1 MTKLASN
8 HVIVVD
14 DEPMV
19 RDLLK
24 ELLKDLGYKVVALA
38 SNGQIAFDKVKEHR
52 PEIVCLDINMPEV
65 NGLDALASIK
75 TVNSEIIV
83 IMVTAV
89 SDSSEV
95 QQAIRTGADGYILK
109 PFTGLQIDEAMK
121 KARAKRE
128 ARLSAKR
135 T

>member
-1 MTKLASN
+1 MTKLANN
-8 HVIVVD
+8 HVLVVD

-24 ELLKDLGYKVVALA
+24 ELLKDLGYTVVALA
-38 SNGQIAFDKVKEHR
+38 SNGQIAFEKVKEHQ

-65 NGLDALASIK
+65 SGLDALASIK
-75 TVNSEIIV
+75 TVNSDIIV

-109 PFTGLQIDEAMK
+109 PFTGLQIDEAIK
-121 KARAKRE
+121 KARKRRE
-128 ARLSAKR
+128 ARQKG
-135 T
+135 

>member
-1 MTKLASN
+1 MTELASN
-8 HVIVVD
+8 RVIVVD

-24 ELLKDLGYKVVALA
+24 EILKDLGYNVVALA
-38 SNGQIAFDKVKEHR
+38 SNGQIAFEKVKEHK
-52 PEIVCLDINMPEV
+52 PEIVCLDISMPVV

-75 TVNSEIIV
+75 TVSSDIIV
-83 IMVTAV
+83 IMVTAI

-109 PFTGLQIDEAMK
+109 PFTGLQIHEAIQ
-121 KARAKRE
+121 KARKRKQQ
-128 ARLSAKR
+128 AQQG
-135 T
+135 

>member
-1 MTKLASN
+1 MTGLTEN
-8 HVIVVD
+8 TVVVVD

-24 ELLKDLGYKVVALA
+24 ELLKDLGYEVKALA
-38 SNGQIAFDKVKEHR
+38 SNGQMAFDKVKEHH

-65 NGLDALASIK
+65 SGLDALASIK
-75 TVNSEIIV
+75 TLNPETLV

-89 SDSSEV
+89 SDSSDV

-109 PFTGLQIDEAMK
+109 PFTGLQIDEAIK
-121 KARAKRE
+121 KARNRRE
-128 ARLSAKR
+128 ARKKAH
-135 T
+135 

>member
-1 MTKLASN
+1 MTSLTTNS
-8 HVIVVD
+8 VVVVD

-24 ELLKDLGYKVVALA
+24 EILKDLGYNVVSMA
-38 SNGQIAFDKVKEHR
+38 SNGQIAIDKVKEHK

-65 NGLDALASIK
+65 SGLDALASIK
-75 TVNSEIIV
+75 TVNSNIIV

-109 PFTGLQIDEAMK
+109 PFTGLQIHEAIQ
-121 KARAKRE
+121 KARKRKQQ
-128 ARLSAKR
+128 A
-135 T
+135 

>member
-1 MTKLASN
+1 MTQLAN
-8 HVIVVD
+8 NRVVVVD

-24 ELLKDLGYKVVALA
+24 EILKDLGYNVVALA
-38 SNGQIAFDKVKEHR
+38 SNGQIAFEKVKEHK
-52 PEIVCLDINMPEV
+52 PEIVCLDISMPVV

-75 TVNSEIIV
+75 TVSSDIIV
-83 IMVTAV
+83 IMVTAI

-109 PFTGLQIDEAMK
+109 PFTGLQIHEAIQ
-121 KARAKRE
+121 KARKRKQQ
-128 ARLSAKR
+128 AQQG
-135 T
+135 